1 MDIILPAVRPQ
12 PTQAEFLSAQ
22 SRYVGFGGARG
33 GGKSF
38 AIRLKAILLAF
49 NYQGIRMLLI
59 RRTYPELLENHIK
72 PLCMNTL
79 GYAKYKDSDK
89 TLTFIGGSTLKFG
102 YCDNEA
108 DALQYQGQ
116 EFDVI
121 FIDEAT
127 QLTEYQYDCI
137 RACMRGV
144 NKFPKRM
151 YLTCNPGGVGHGWVK
166 RLFVDREY
174 RPDENPDDYT
184 FIKSRVYDNL
194 ALMESDP
201 DYVRTLETLPD
212 DLRRAWLDGEWD
224 LFAGQY
230 FSEWRRDKH
239 VLRSAPEIPDHWTR
253 VIAMDYGLDMLA
265 VVWGAFGED
274 GRGVVYKEL
283 CRPDLPV
290 QQAAEAL
297 IGACMPDE
305 MNRDGR
311 TVDVYAPPDLW
322 ARAKDTGKSVSELF
336 WERGVHF
343 VKADNN
349 RQSGWMNLHD
359 WLRDGDDGVPW
370 LTFSPA
376 CPECARCI
384 PLLQYDKRNSL
395 DCATEPHDI
404 THAPDAVRYLVQ
416 ARPRRAKP
424 LDVRTSAQKELDEY
438 KHRRFSGNRG
448 GVRIINR

>member
-1 MDIILPAVRPQ
+1 MDIVLPRPQ
-12 PTQAEFLSAQ
+12 PKQREFLSAK
-22 SRYVGFGGARG
+22 SRYVAFGGARG

-38 AIRLKAILLAF
+38 AVRLKVRVLALR
-49 NYQGIRMLLI
+49 YPGIRMLLI

-72 PLCMNTL
+72 PLCIDTM

-89 TLTFIGGSTLKFG
+89 TLTFITGSSLKFG
-102 YCDNEA
+102 YCDSES

-116 EFDVI
+116 EYDVI

-127 QLTEYQYDCI
+127 QLTEYQFDCI

-144 NKFPKRM
+144 NDFPKRM

-166 RLFVDREY
+166 RLFVDRDY
-174 RPDENPDDYT
+174 RADENPEDYT
-184 FIKSRVYDNL
+184 FIQSRVYDNL

-201 DYVRTLETLPD
+201 DYLRTLETLPD
-212 DLRRAWLDGEWD
+212 DLRKAWLDGDWN
-224 LFAGQY
+224 LFAGQF
-230 FSEWRRDKH
+230 FSEWRREKH
-239 VLRSAPEIPDHWTR
+239 ILPQAPEIPDNWTR

-265 VVWGAFGED
+265 VVWGAFDEN

-290 QQAAEAL
+290 QQAAEAIL
-297 IGACMPDE
+297 DLCLPEE

-311 TVDVYAPPDLW
+311 SVDVYAPPDLW
-322 ARAKDTGKSVSELF
+322 ARAKDTGKSINELF
-336 WERGVHF
+336 FERGVHF
-343 VKADNN
+343 IKADNN

-359 WLRDGDDGVPW
+359 WLREDDEGMPW
-370 LTFSPA
+370 LRFSPA
-376 CPECARCI
+376 CPECIRCL

-404 THAPDAVRYLVQ
+404 THAPDAVRYLIQ
-416 ARPRRAKP
+416 SRPRRAKEI
-424 LDVRTSAQKELDEY
+424 DNRTPEEKLIDITKKRLFGQMNK
-438 KHRRFSGNRG
+438 GT
-448 GVRIINR
+448 RIIRR

>member
-1 MDIILPAVRPQ
+1 MDIVLPRPQ
-12 PTQAEFLSAQ
+12 PKQREFLAAK
-22 SRYVGFGGARG
+22 SRYVAFGGARG

-38 AIRLKAILLAF
+38 AVRLKAIVLALR
-49 NYQGIRMLLI
+49 YQGIKMLLV
-59 RRTYPELLENHIK
+59 RRTFPELNENHIK
-72 PLCMNTL
+72 PLVMQTA
-79 GYAKYKDSDK
+79 GYARYRDSDK
-89 TLTFIGGSTLKFG
+89 TLTFVGGSTLKFG
-102 YCDNEA
+102 YCDTDA
-108 DALQYQGQ
+108 DVLQYQGQ
-116 EFDVI
+116 EFDII

-127 QLTEYQYDCI
+127 QITEYQFDCI

-144 NKFPKRM
+144 NAFPKRM

-174 RPDENPDDYT
+174 RPDEKPEDYT

-194 ALMESDP
+194 ALMDSDP

-212 DLRRAWLDGEWD
+212 DLRKAWLDGEWD

-239 VLRSAPEIPDHWTR
+239 VLASAPAIPPNWTR

-265 VVWGAFGED
+265 VVWGAFDED
-274 GRGVVYKEL
+274 GRGIVYKEV

-290 QQAAEAL
+290 AEAADAIL
-297 IGACMPDE
+297 TACLPDE
-305 MNRDGR
+305 FNRDGR

-322 ARAKDTGKSVSELF
+322 SRTKDTGKSVAELF

-343 VKADNN
+343 IKADNN
-349 RQSGWMNLHD
+349 RQHGWMNVHD
-359 WLRDGDDGVPW
+359 WLRDGDDGTPF
-370 LTFSPA
+370 LRFSPA
-376 CPECARCI
+376 CTECIRCI

-404 THAPDAVRYLVQ
+404 THAPDAVRYLLQ
-416 ARPRRAKP
+416 SRPDRAKAIIEQTHEEHI
-424 LDVRTSAQKELDEY
+424 LYEY
-438 KHRRFSGNRG
+438 KQSRFRGNKHG
-448 GVRIINR
+448 SRIIRR